1 MPASGT
7 SGKQEQTASD
17 PATRSEGGQGSILVI
32 EDDAQVRDFI
42 RVALERAGFQVT
54 EADNGTQGIGMYR
67 QAPQDLII
75 TDMLLPVTSGLRVI
89 QELISDF
96 PSVKVIAI
104 TGENLG
110 PDYLSLANQYGAIHT
125 LKKPFGPDE
134 LVHAVRNAL
143 SGEK

>member
-1 MPASGT
+1 MPASGI

-17 PATRSEGGQGSILVI
+17 PTTRSEGGRCSILVI

-67 QAPQDLII
+67 QTPQDLII

-134 LVHAVRNAL
+134 LVQAVRKVL
-143 SGEK
+143 GGEK

>member
-1 MPASGT
+1 MPVSGL
-7 SGKQEQTASD
+7 SGKRKQTTSD
-17 PATRSEGGQGSILVI
+17 PDTGSEGGRGSILVI

-42 RVALERAGFQVT
+42 RVTLGRAGFQVA

-89 QELISDF
+89 QELILDF
-96 PSVKVIAI
+96 PRVKVIAI
-104 TGENLG
+104 TGESLG
-110 PDYLSLANQYGAIHT
+110 PDYLSLANQFGAIHT

-134 LVHAVRNAL
+134 LVQAVRDAL
-143 SGEK
+143 DGEK